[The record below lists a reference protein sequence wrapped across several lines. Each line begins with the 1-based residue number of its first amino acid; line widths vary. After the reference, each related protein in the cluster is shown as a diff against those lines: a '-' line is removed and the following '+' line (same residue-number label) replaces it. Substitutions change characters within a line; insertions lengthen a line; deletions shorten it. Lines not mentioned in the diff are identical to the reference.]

1 MVQLSNQCF
10 TSNKIE
16 SENEELNEEEKN
28 LVKLAII
35 RDEPHIID
43 EILHYR
49 EVKNPYMNIKKK
61 QTLLHYLARHK
72 SVQLFKTVSDKI
84 SDVFELDENNKFPID
99 IAAKK
104 DHHEIVTEILYGKGA
119 IMAREFHFGVDE
131 PYMGY
136 TFLLEALMTAGVH
149 GNVQT
154 FLAIINFLNGVNRSY
169 GKSAQI
175 LTSVNSTRSTLPQEI
190 CEIIDQYLEFLNH
203 ETFYKK
209 VISTHPMPKQL
220 TIPMNDIIEKVIQIV
235 YITPRDN
242 LSELKKVDFVPII
255 TTSMLDALVI
265 IAKISN
271 DTDEN
276 LQEKKI
282 VESPR
287 KFVNLLSYLE
297 KVVHEQKKNFND
309 KFTDFLISTTYGNTI
324 DFLDENQQQIFHQAE
339 EELLNFGRSHEN
351 AVIDMIRYSKSVWG
365 MIFPKSEIDLVLYKI
380 LIDDGELEVGLILNM
395 VQSFLLSD
403 SKSFLK
409 FAKNYL
415 IRSQKSN
422 KYEL

>member
-1 MVQLSNQCF
+1 MPQY
-10 TSNKIE
+10 TS
-16 SENEELNEEEKN
+16 
-28 LVKLAII
+28 
-35 RDEPHIID
+35 R
-43 EILHYR
+43 
-49 EVKNPYMNIKKK
+49 KK
-61 QTLLHYLARHK
+61 QRLAGH
-72 SVQLFKTVSDKI
+72 
-84 SDVFELDENNKFPID
+84 P
-99 IAAKK
+99 
-104 DHHEIVTEILYGKGA
+104 VTEILYGKGA
-119 IMAREFHFGVDE
+119 IMAKEFHFGVDE

-175 LTSVNSTRSTLPQEI
+175 LTSVNSTRSTLPPEI
-190 CEIIDQYLEFLNH
+190 CEIIDQYLEFLNP

-220 TIPMNDIIEKVIQIV
+220 TIPMNDFIEKVIQTV

-242 LSELKKVDFVPII
+242 LSELKKVDFVPMIK
-255 TTSMLDALVI
+255 TSMLDALII

-276 LQEKKI
+276 LQETKI

-297 KVVHEQKKNFND
+297 KVVHKQKKNFND

-324 DFLDENQQQIFHQAE
+324 DFLDENQQQIFHQAQ
-339 EELLNFGRSHEN
+339 EELLDFGRSHEN
-351 AVIDMIRYSKSVWG
+351 AVIDMIRYSKSVWR
-365 MIFPKSEIDLVLYKI
+365 MIFPKSEIDLVLHKI
-380 LIDDGELEVGLILNM
+380 LIDDGELEVGLISNM
-395 VQSFLLSD
+395 VQSYLLSD

-409 FAKNYL
+409 FAKKYL

-422 KYEL
+422 KYDL